1 MTRRQFLALV
11 PSLLFLLTV
20 NPSLLLSRQPSSII
34 IDLDTAK
41 LLWNWELGSGG
52 TIEWFEISCGGNTV
66 RINDAAARSYPLKD
80 VVSKPGFYDDC
91 AIVAGNTSARS
102 ATMFFP
108 PFEARPART
117 FKLTKQVTAH
127 R

>member
-80 VVSKPGFYDDC
+80 VIFKPGFYDDC
-91 AIVAGNTSARS
+91 TIVAGNTSARS
-102 ATMFFP
+102 ATIFFP
-108 PFEARPART
+108 PFQASLAPLGPTTPRVSLES
-117 FKLTKQVTAH
+117 
-127 R
+127 